1 MNEANKMA
9 YMNTEMKKQRA
20 PAIAALCK
28 KYGVKATL
36 AVNNHSTL
44 VLNISKGAIDFRAL
58 SIGQFSY
65 QVNHYYIDE
74 QFTGMAREFLEEAYK
89 EMMVGNHNNSDIQ
102 TDYFDVGFYVNINI
116 GKWDRPYEYI
126 A

>member
-1 MNEANKMA
+1 
-9 YMNTEMKKQRA
+9 MNTEMKKQRA

-58 SIGQFSY
+58 SIGRFSD
-65 QVNHYYIDE
+65 QVNHYYIDK
-74 QFTGMAREFLEEAYK
+74 QFTGVAREFLEEAYK
-89 EMMVGNHNNSDIQ
+89 AMMVGNHNNSDIQ